1 MWTML
6 WEVWT
11 ASTLGVPV
19 LTIKLWMTAVNKN
32 GWDRFT
38 DTCCT
43 QAKPLNP
50 EMQVQPPGTS
60 GVQSSSHQSPL
71 SMEWTKQS
79 DQHLRRTASKSVSGL
94 LYLLEY
100 NNLLILQPKP
110 GVKGNRACLMLS
122 DVGASD
128 LERRPLAC
136 QPSLQEIVPT
146 CPLRLC

>member
-1 MWTML
+1 MWTMF

-11 ASTLGVPV
+11 DSTIGMPV
-19 LTIKLWMTAVNKN
+19 LTINLWMTAVNKN
-32 GWDRFT
+32 EWDRFT

-43 QAKPLNP
+43 RAKPLNQ

-60 GVQSSSHQSPL
+60 AVQRWSHQSPL

-94 LYLLEY
+94 LYLLGY
-100 NNLLILQPKP
+100 NNLLILQPKH

-122 DVGASD
+122 DVGGSD
-128 LERRPLAC
+128 LERRPLAWR
-136 QPSLQEIVPT
+136 PSLQETVPT